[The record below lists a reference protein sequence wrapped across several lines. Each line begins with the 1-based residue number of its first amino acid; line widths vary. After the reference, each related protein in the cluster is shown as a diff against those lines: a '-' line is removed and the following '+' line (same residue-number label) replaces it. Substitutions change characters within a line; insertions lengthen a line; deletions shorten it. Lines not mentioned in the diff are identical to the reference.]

1 MTPAEGDAG
10 PAEPARG
17 PRAGAWVRGLLGAV
31 TAGAFLYLTLRGT
44 EWAAIR
50 GAWATV
56 APGAIALGLASLGA
70 GWTVRVVRWWWMLR
84 VLEPKLPLANCARP
98 FLASFAVNNTVPL
111 RAGDFVR
118 AFGFRDALGVGPAQ
132 VVGTL
137 VVERVLDLLMLLT
150 IFFVCLVGVARGAVP
165 PSFVTAGTVLFA
177 LSLGGIVTLV
187 LAPRAV
193 EVVVARV
200 LLGPL
205 ASRAWATRTH
215 GVATQFFAT
224 LTRVL
229 TPLRAVQLLALS
241 AVAWALEGGLYVAVA
256 WSLRTGSAA
265 LGPWF
270 AFTTGTLATLLP
282 SSPGSVGTFDY
293 FAIVGLTAYGATRT
307 GAAAFALLTHAL
319 LWLPST
325 VVGGACLISLRRGR
339 RQAAGRAAA
348 RVAEGRGWVASEPG
362 AEPT

>member
-1 MTPAEGDAG
+1 VTPGQDDAG
-10 PAEPARG
+10 PAEPPRG
-17 PRAGAWVRGLLGAV
+17 PRTGAWVRGLLGAV
-31 TAGAFLYLTLRGT
+31 TAGAFLYLTLRHT

-50 GAWATV
+50 GAWSTV
-56 APGAIALGLASLGA
+56 APGAIALGVVSLVA

-118 AFGFRDALGVGPAQ
+118 AFGYRDALGVGPAQ
-132 VVGTL
+132 VLGTL
-137 VVERVLDLLMLLT
+137 VVERVLDVLMLLS
-150 IFFVCLVGVARGAVP
+150 IFFFCLVGVARGAVP

-177 LSLGGIVTLV
+177 LSLGAILALV
-187 LAPRAV
+187 LAPRVV
-193 EVVVARV
+193 EAVVARV

-205 ASRAWATRTH
+205 ANRAWAARAH

-229 TPLRAVQLLALS
+229 TPRRAVQLLLLS
-241 AVAWALEGGLYVAVA
+241 MVAWALEGGLYVAVA
-256 WSLRTGSAA
+256 AALRTGGGA

-270 AFTTGTLATLLP
+270 ALTTGTLATLLP
-282 SSPGSVGTFDY
+282 SSPGYVGTFDY
-293 FAIVGLTAYGATRT
+293 FAIVGLTAYGASRT
-307 GAAAFALLTHAL
+307 AAAAFALLTHVI

-325 VVGGACLISLRRGR
+325 VVGGLCLISLRRGR
-339 RQAAGRAAA
+339 RRASAAVERAGARRGWPASEQAA
-348 RVAEGRGWVASEPG
+348 ELS
-362 AEPT
+362 